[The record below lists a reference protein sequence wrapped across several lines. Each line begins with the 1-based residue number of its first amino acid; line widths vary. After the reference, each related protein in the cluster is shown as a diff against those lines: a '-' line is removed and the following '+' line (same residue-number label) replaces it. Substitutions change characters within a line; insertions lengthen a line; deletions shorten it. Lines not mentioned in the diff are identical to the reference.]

1 MTTSKIVEATGSLF
15 RVTKSSAGNDFW
27 TPLTM
32 SEAAAELTTWKER
45 AAAGE
50 QRIIELQTRV
60 VDLTA
65 QLEAAHD
72 AIDALTHG
80 LAYVEMKDE
89 IARLTAA
96 LQRIATGEYTMGEAM
111 GFAELVLQ
119 GKTVEQADSDERN
132 WWRVVSTATPPTGLD
147 DDMA

>member
-1 MTTSKIVEATGSLF
+1 MTTTKIVEAAGTLF
-15 RVTKSSAGNDFW
+15 SVTKSSAGHDVW

-60 VDLTA
+60 AELTA
-65 QLEAAHD
+65 ELEAAR
-72 AIDALTHG
+72 AACKRGVYAL
-80 LAYVEMKDE
+80 DF
-89 IARLTAA
+89 IAEAAQWPRNAA
-96 LQRIATGEYTMGEAM
+96 LDSTLEMMRAVYRQ
-111 GFAELVLQ
+111 LQ
-119 GKTVEQADSDERN
+119 PAQPASD
-132 WWRVVSTATPPTGLD
+132 TAATPPAELID